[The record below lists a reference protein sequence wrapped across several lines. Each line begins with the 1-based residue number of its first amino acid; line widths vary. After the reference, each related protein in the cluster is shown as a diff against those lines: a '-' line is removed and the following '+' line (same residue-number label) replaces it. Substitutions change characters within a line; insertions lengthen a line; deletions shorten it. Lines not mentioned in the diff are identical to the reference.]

1 MNRMPCARRKGA
13 TQGKNKLENGNE
25 GTRIRED
32 ERESSPLA
40 GDTAVPGGHAKERV
54 THSQGP
60 DGKQARVQDTGG
72 RAGLGGIAAG
82 WRRTPGANTE
92 DAMSLATT
100 RRGSRSTCARLNP
113 GHRATPKA
121 ETSKRRVDRC
131 AMLTAWKTTR

>member
-1 MNRMPCARRKGA
+1 MPRARRKGA

-82 WRRTPGANTE
+82 WRRTPGPTLKTRCRWPPR
-92 DAMSLATT
+92 DAVA
-100 RRGSRSTCARLNP
+100 GP
-113 GHRATPKA
+113 
-121 ETSKRRVDRC
+121 RVHD
-131 AMLTAWKTTR
+131 